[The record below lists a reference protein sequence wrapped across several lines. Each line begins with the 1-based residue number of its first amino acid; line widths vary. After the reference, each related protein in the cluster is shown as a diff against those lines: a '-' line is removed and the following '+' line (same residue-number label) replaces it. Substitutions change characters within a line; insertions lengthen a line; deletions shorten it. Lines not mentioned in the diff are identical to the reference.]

1 MSVFSVLNMTNPSD
15 QQLHR
20 IYSTLLNDKLSQF
33 DDSIKPLGDPITK
46 ATIELYFNIAEELL
60 PTPAKSH
67 YLFNTR
73 DLAKVIQGTMQ
84 ATRQYYDSRETM
96 LQLWVHE
103 CFRIFGDRMWD
114 MNDKAWLKKQ
124 LDQKLNQNL
133 MSGWD
138 ALFGEAD
145 KFPFYGECPPFVSFL
160 RSNAEHPPYEIVTDT
175 KKLKD
180 MLTEKLEDYAMEP
193 GYSCHGPGA
202 LQGCAAARLPH
213 SPRVDAT
220 AG

>member
-1 MSVFSVLNMTNPSD
+1 
-15 QQLHR
+15 
-20 IYSTLLNDKLSQF
+20 
-33 DDSIKPLGDPITK
+33 
-46 ATIELYFNIAEELL
+46 
-60 PTPAKSH
+60 
-67 YLFNTR
+67 
-73 DLAKVIQGTMQ
+73 
-84 ATRQYYDSRETM
+84 
-96 LQLWVHE
+96 
-103 CFRIFGDRMWD
+103 

-193 GYSCHGPGA
+193 GYSAMDLVLFKDA
-202 LQGCAAARLPH
+202 LLHVCRIHRVLMQ
-213 SPRVDAT
+213 PRGNALLV
-220 AG
+220 GVGG